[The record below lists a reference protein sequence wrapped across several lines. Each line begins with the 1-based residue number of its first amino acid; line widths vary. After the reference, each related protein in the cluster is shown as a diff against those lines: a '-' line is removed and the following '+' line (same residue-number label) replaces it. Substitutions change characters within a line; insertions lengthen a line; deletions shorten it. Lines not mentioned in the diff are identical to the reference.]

1 MHCLKIIA
9 GVVFGWVLFFAS
21 GDAIAS
27 VTSVQPRSCKPGA
40 TTQLTLIGKDLNQQL
55 RVITS
60 ALGAIVKI
68 ESVEPEKAIVSLALP
83 ENTPLG
89 PLGIWT
95 ATQTGPGVPLVMLVD
110 DLPTVNDNGNNHSL
124 ATAQTIETLAAVDG
138 LSDGSQSDFYRI
150 TASKGQRLAFEVL
163 TQSIESTMDPLV
175 RLLTSDGAAIQTFDD
190 DGVGPEVRFS
200 HEFMTDGE
208 YVLEVRDN
216 RYTAGGHYHL
226 RVGDF
231 PVISHAYPLA
241 ISRGS
246 NATINFA
253 TADEVPSQPRDVSVA
268 ADFLADS
275 LTISSRLTEGKSSTW
290 VPVHICEFESHV
302 EPEDKGE
309 ASSIAPLSIPIG
321 ISGKL
326 AAANERDQYVVCGAK
341 DALVRFSSR
350 TRSLGCMTLLQM
362 LLFNSAGVKVAETK
376 VTDSD
381 EWSFDYKFADD
392 EEYRLEVTD
401 LLGRGGNGFGYWI
414 DIQPAGTFSLALKGD
429 AKTPEQFTIEPVTGA
444 CSLTLQ
450 VNRFGY
456 DGEIELALASSA
468 TGLRVLNPL
477 IPVKATEA
485 KIYVT
490 ADNGWNAESLA
501 AIELIGHAKDNAK
514 LRSRV
519 TNVNVRRLKKP
530 HIAFPHGWND
540 GKIALAGSVS
550 TDGYFAL
557 EPAGPVQFAR
567 PVKKHAVTFNL
578 KRLKPEF
585 KAEVSVLS
593 SGLPSEWT
601 VDVKVDKDAYT
612 ANFTLS
618 GDNTDKQPE
627 LPLLVYSEFNGRGR
641 VDAIKVPI
649 EWIDPLQVTVDSP
662 EPLVAGSTAS
672 VKVSLKRTG
681 AAQAVTLKAKDLPV
695 GLEAPETLTIAAD
708 QSIATIELKVAAD
721 IDASKPI
728 TLAFE
733 AMSKYR
739 DSDFLITAQ
748 SSPLRII
755 ASAKSMEVYPNEIS
769 LADKKAKRQLVV
781 TGYDDK
787 QIPRDWTGDVVI
799 TSANPEIA
807 EVRGTIVYPVANG
820 ETEIHV
826 QLGTLHQSVLVRVA
840 NMETASRTLFESD
853 VLVALSKQGCNSGA
867 CHGSPSGKG
876 MFRLS
881 LRAFDRS
888 LDELTL
894 IREDFGRRVNCMEP
908 EESLLLLKPLMKVGH
923 GGGKQLSKDDAAYK
937 ILTDWIRE
945 GAMADPV
952 GTPRCV
958 RLEIFPHSKRVLQR
972 IAGHQQLA
980 VTAHFADGTHRD
992 VTDIVAYET
1001 SNTAVATVDAQGLVT
1016 AQGRGEAVIL
1026 VRYLEH
1032 IESAPLMFIEPVANF
1047 AWNSPPPNNYIDEHV
1062 NVKLLQIQYLPAET
1076 CSDTEFLRRVYLD
1089 VIGIL
1094 PTVDQCN
1101 AFLNDAQADKRSQLI
1116 DQLLERD
1123 EFAKFWALKW
1133 GDLLRMTSKLVG
1145 DEGVYKYHRWVE
1157 DAIRSDM
1164 PYDDFAREL
1173 LTASGSTLSNPPAN
1187 FYRTST
1193 DMNECV
1199 ETISQ
1204 VFLGARLQCAKCHNH
1219 PFERWTQDNY
1229 YGLGAFFNR
1238 VQRRK
1243 TQRVGEMFVWATEA
1257 GEVTQ
1262 PRTGEQMKPW
1272 LPVAGNLED
1281 NVPGD
1286 RREALAQWLV
1296 SPENPY
1302 FAKIGANRIW
1312 SQLFARGIV
1321 DPVDDFRDSNP
1332 PTNEPL
1338 LDALAKDFIDG
1349 GFSTKHLLRSILNS
1363 RTYQAS
1369 HLTNDFNQDDTLYFS
1384 HQQPRLL
1391 TAEQLLDA
1399 VNHVTGISQTFG
1411 NLPVGTK
1418 ATQLPAPDVVKVDF
1432 LKVFGQPERSTV
1444 CACERVEDS
1453 NLGMAI
1459 ELFNGPMIHERLR
1472 DPQNRFRIALAAGT
1486 PLEEVLKQ
1494 LYFAAVCRLPSEVEN
1509 AAALEHCKK
1518 REDIAA
1524 GLEDVCWALM
1534 NTDEFLFQH

>member
-1 MHCLKIIA
+1 
-9 GVVFGWVLFFAS
+9 
-21 GDAIAS
+21 
-27 VTSVQPRSCKPGA
+27 
-40 TTQLTLIGKDLNQQL
+40 
-55 RVITS
+55 
-60 ALGAIVKI
+60 
-68 ESVEPEKAIVSLALP
+68 
-83 ENTPLG
+83 
-89 PLGIWT
+89 
-95 ATQTGPGVPLVMLVD
+95 
-110 DLPTVNDNGNNHSL
+110 
-124 ATAQTIETLAAVDG
+124 
-138 LSDGSQSDFYRI
+138 
-150 TASKGQRLAFEVL
+150 
-163 TQSIESTMDPLV
+163 
-175 RLLTSDGAAIQTFDD
+175 
-190 DGVGPEVRFS
+190 
-200 HEFMTDGE
+200 
-208 YVLEVRDN
+208 
-216 RYTAGGHYHL
+216 
-226 RVGDF
+226 
-231 PVISHAYPLA
+231 
-241 ISRGS
+241 
-246 NATINFA
+246 
-253 TADEVPSQPRDVSVA
+253 
-268 ADFLADS
+268 
-275 LTISSRLTEGKSSTW
+275 
-290 VPVHICEFESHV
+290 
-302 EPEDKGE
+302 
-309 ASSIAPLSIPIG
+309 
-321 ISGKL
+321 
-326 AAANERDQYVVCGAK
+326 
-341 DALVRFSSR
+341 
-350 TRSLGCMTLLQM
+350 
-362 LLFNSAGVKVAETK
+362 
-376 VTDSD
+376 
-381 EWSFDYKFADD
+381 
-392 EEYRLEVTD
+392 
-401 LLGRGGNGFGYWI
+401 
-414 DIQPAGTFSLALKGD
+414 
-429 AKTPEQFTIEPVTGA
+429 
-444 CSLTLQ
+444 
-450 VNRFGY
+450 
-456 DGEIELALASSA
+456 
-468 TGLRVLNPL
+468 LNPL
-477 IPVKATEA
+477 IPAKATEA

-490 ADNGWNAESLA
+490 ADNGWGAESLT

-519 TNVNVRRLKKP
+519 TSINVNRLKKP
-530 HIAFPHGWND
+530 HIVFPQGWND
-540 GKIALAGSVS
+540 GKIALAGIAS

-567 PVKKHAVTFNL
+567 PVKKHAVTFNI
-578 KRLKPEF
+578 KRIKPEF
-585 KAEVSVLS
+585 KAVVNVLPD
-593 SGLPSEWT
+593 GLPDGWA
-601 VDVKVDKDAYT
+601 VDVKIDKDAYT
-612 ANFTLS
+612 TNFTQS
-618 GDNTDKQPE
+618 GDNTDEQHE
-627 LPLLVYSEFNGRGR
+627 LPLLVYSEFNDRGR
-641 VDAIKVPI
+641 IDAIKVPI
-649 EWIDPLQVTVDSP
+649 EWMEPLRVSIDCP
-662 EPLVAGSTAS
+662 EPLIAGSTAT
-672 VKVSLKRTG
+672 VMVSLERTG
-681 AAQAVTLKAKDLPV
+681 DAQSVALKTKDLPV
-695 GLEAPETLTIAAD
+695 GIEAPETLTIAAD
-708 QSIATIELKVAAD
+708 QNTATFELKVAAD

-739 DSDFLITAQ
+739 DSEFSITGH
-748 SSPLRII
+748 SNPLRMI
-755 ASAKSMEVYPNEIS
+755 ARAKTMEVYPSEIL
-769 LADKKAKRQLVV
+769 LADQKAKRQLVV

-787 QIPRDWTGDVVI
+787 QLPRDWTDDVLI

-807 EVRGTIVYPVANG
+807 KVRGTVVYPVANG
-820 ETEIHV
+820 ETEINV
-826 QLGTLHQSVLVRVA
+826 QLGPLRQSIVVRVA
-840 NMETASRTLFESD
+840 NMEIASRTQFESD

-894 IREDFGRRVNCMEP
+894 IREDFGRRVNCMDP
-908 EESLLLLKPLMKVGH
+908 EQSLLLLKPLMKVGH

-952 GTPRCV
+952 GTPRCI

-980 VTAHFADGTHRD
+980 ITAHFADGTSRD
-992 VTDIVAYET
+992 VTDLVAYET
-1001 SNTAVATVDAQGLVT
+1001 SNTGVATVDAQGLVT

-1026 VRYLEH
+1026 VRFLEH

-1047 AWNSPPPNNYIDEHV
+1047 AWTSPPPNNYIDEYV
-1062 NVKLLQIQYLPAET
+1062 NAKLLQIQYLPAET
-1076 CSDTEFLRRVYLD
+1076 CSDAEFLRRVYLD

-1101 AFLNDAQADKRSQLI
+1101 AFLNDAQADKRAQLI
-1116 DQLLERD
+1116 DQLLERE

-1157 DAIRSDM
+1157 DAIRNDM

-1187 FYRTST
+1187 FYRTSA

-1243 TQRVGEMFVWATEA
+1243 TQRTGEMFVWASEA

-1272 LPVAGNLED
+1272 LPVTGNLE
-1281 NVPGD
+1281 NNISGD

-1349 GFSTKHLLRSILNS
+1349 GFSAKHLLRSILNS

-1444 CACERVEDS
+1444 CACERVGDS

-1472 DPQNRFRIALAAGT
+1472 DPQNRFHIALAAGT
-1486 PLEEVLKQ
+1486 PVEEVLRH
-1494 LYFAAVCRLPSEVEN
+1494 LYLAAVCRLPAEVERN
-1509 AAALEHCKK
+1509 AALEHCKK
-1518 REDIAA
+1518 RENIAA
-1524 GLEDVCWALM
+1524 GLEDVVWALL